1 MASHHQK
8 QPTARYSRPDQ
19 NFPKVSRWDTFRE
32 VDAIQEFRRHWGDTL
47 KANLAVAEIAVK
59 IQRHVKKSDYDDLGL
74 PCQYSWFRKLIKI
87 GKHPNI
93 NDPEYRDILPDA
105 RRTLYQISLLGRN
118 SVTGQ
123 DLFLEAFEEG
133 IIHRHTTA
141 KEVERWRKRK
151 MECKSDLL
159 IKLTVTEKK
168 KLGRTEDKPDPEM
181 LDRIISVFGRYA
193 DTAGYRVTVN
203 EIISDRQDE
212 ARETQKKA
220 KRNQTPAGVKKLRES
235 MQGGDTH
242 AMRRAASGE
251 WDCEIY
257 ADSD

>member
-1 MASHHQK
+1 MASHRQK
-8 QPTARYSRPDQ
+8 KPTARYSRPDE
-19 NFPKVSRWDTFRE
+19 NFARVSRRDTFRE
-32 VDAIQEFRRHWGDTL
+32 VDAIQEFKRHWGDTL
-47 KANLAVAEIAVK
+47 DANLAVAEIALK
-59 IQRHVKKSDYDDLGL
+59 IQRHVKKADYNDLGL
-74 PCQYSWFRKLIKI
+74 PCQYSWFRKLVKI
-87 GKHPNI
+87 AKHRWI
-93 NDPEYRDILPDA
+93 NDPEYREILPDA

-193 DTAGYRVTVN
+193 DTAGYRVKVT
-203 EIISDRQDE
+203 EIISNRQDE
-212 ARETQKKA
+212 ARKAQQKARKH
-220 KRNQTPAGVKKLRES
+220 RTPAGVKKLRES
-235 MQGGDTH
+235 MQGRDTH
-242 AMRRAASGE
+242 AMKRST
-251 WDCEIY
+251 
-257 ADSD
+257 SDDGWESEES